1 MKKFHASSLI
11 ILLCVML
18 VCILS
23 CNKEKPPVAKFTADK
38 NNVLAPDTIQFT
50 NLSEN
55 ADSYAWDFGDSV
67 TSTKDNPSHIYEK
80 AGIYEVILIAK
91 GAGGEAKVSSDIVL
105 RLSLSGTWNKTFC
118 FDNTEE
124 PLLGVLEIRHQNSD
138 KLEGEFVFTNGSGY
152 TELGSNSVINDT
164 NVTLVWVLQGMY
176 ELSFKG
182 IINNDF
188 DSMEGN
194 FYTLDLKVGTWEA
207 TKLVN

>member
-1 MKKFHASSLI
+1 MI
-11 ILLCVML
+11 R
-18 VCILS
+18 
-23 CNKEKPPVAKFTADK
+23 ED
-38 NNVLAPDTIQFT
+38 
-50 NLSEN
+50 
-55 ADSYAWDFGDSV
+55 AWNFFIS
-67 TSTKDNPSHIYEK
+67 KMIW
-80 AGIYEVILIAK
+80 I
-91 GAGGEAKVSSDIVL
+91 
-105 RLSLSGTWNKTFC
+105 C
-118 FDNTEE
+118 
-124 PLLGVLEIRHQNSD
+124 
-138 KLEGEFVFTNGSGY
+138 FTNGSGY